1 MKHIGDKILT
11 ITNLATTATLTAV
24 KNMILSVSA
33 LVQKTDHAD
42 KVKEIEGKYY
52 ATSDYNKFK
61 NNILDAKIKN

>member
-11 ITNLATTATLTAV
+11 IANLATTATLTAV
-24 KNMILSVSA
+24 KNKILSVSA
-33 LVQKTDHAD
+33 LVQKTDYAD
-42 KVKEIEGKYY
+42 KVKEIEGKCY